1 MIVRILMLFVLWAG
15 PLAAAWGQEN
25 QCGENAALDGVGY
38 VISPSGGDDTE
49 TIQCA
54 LDSESVA
61 FVPRR

>member
-49 TIQCA
+49 TTSAPWILQCPKA
-54 LDSESVA
+54 C
-61 FVPRR
+61 PP